1 MATSR
6 GTTRG
11 SAWTLLSLLILI
23 IFLGYTAL
31 LCKEQPKTVFKC
43 VALNCSASNLPAID
57 SHSIQDFSISFRV
70 KSIISS
76 STIGG
81 LTTGNLYIVKSE
93 HQYTLNI
100 PMRYGSSPY
109 FSVILKSL
117 IQGDQITVKIK
128 QSQSFDVSENDHLLY
143 THRYETPV
151 FYVSKPL
158 LDTPGFKLTF
168 SRYVFNLKSYQKS
181 SKNVNLATIIF
192 LIGSPLISFL
202 LLKITS
208 RQLENKS
215 KTTKRI
221 LTVIGPPLMPF
232 TALWV
237 ASIFRWTSQRLDFTG
252 AGSPG
257 PFGPVGP
264 LFSDIFQVFQAG
276 AFPKPY
282 LGGATDYPPFA
293 VALGRLS
300 LLIPMTFLVFLVFV
314 LFCFLMGLAL
324 KPFLVRATLASR
336 LKLLVL
342 IFFSYPI
349 LFGIAR
355 GNLDLISIALVL
367 TSVICYSKQSKKIA
381 ILTLSIAI
389 ALKYWPVVFLL
400 LLIKR
405 RDLKSLVLVI
415 FFASALTLVS
425 TVVLGYTNLPS
436 IIAVIFKPL
445 LDYGVSAESLTSYTY
460 SYSINTLVLF
470 VAIILMSANP
480 LNPSVMESHHAS
492 MLVHGFTH
500 FFVLFIS
507 FCILTI
513 LYKKMTK
520 TSSIFLLAGAA
531 SLLFTS
537 TSAVY
542 RAGILVVCLVVRMR
556 ENEDD
561 VWRYRK
567 KEKNSKSSNRLAQG
581 LRLIEILSWLIVLTP
596 TDFYYQKGTLF
607 STESIL
613 QPIAVIGLLTVE
625 YFFSIQKAD
634 VRMRA
639 KT

>member
-1 MATSR
+1 MGTSR
-6 GTTRG
+6 STIKTFKWVILCLLALFVALAIPG
-11 SAWTLLSLLILI
+11 SLSAENPRPIYGCEIDKCSSSLLL
-23 IFLGYTAL
+23 TD
-31 LCKEQPKTVFKC
+31 
-43 VALNCSASNLPAID
+43 SNKL
-57 SHSIQDFSISFRV
+57 IQDVNISFTIDNLSSSTPTGENLFGQVVIAQLQGTNYLRIPMRNGMSPYFQIALASLNHGDRIEVKINKSQSFSIS
-70 KSIISS
+70 
-76 STIGG
+76 
-81 LTTGNLYIVKSE
+81 
-93 HQYTLNI
+93 
-100 PMRYGSSPY
+100 
-109 FSVILKSL
+109 
-117 IQGDQITVKIK
+117 
-128 QSQSFDVSENDHLLY
+128 ENGQLLY
-143 THRYETPV
+143 THRYQVPV
-151 FYVSKPL
+151 FYFSNSSVKAIGLNLSFTDYSFTLKAYENSWKSRNSATFLFLFCGLFVAYILLQIIKVQPGKDTKEAIRFSIIPL
-158 LDTPGFKLTF
+158 AGLWIFSVYRWLSQHIDLTG
-168 SRYVFNLKSYQKS
+168 V
-181 SKNVNLATIIF
+181 
-192 LIGSPLISFL
+192 
-202 LLKITS
+202 
-208 RQLENKS
+208 
-215 KTTKRI
+215 
-221 LTVIGPPLMPF
+221 
-232 TALWV
+232 
-237 ASIFRWTSQRLDFTG
+237 
-252 AGSPG
+252 GSPG

-276 AFPKPY
+276 AFSKPY
-282 LGGATDYPPFA
+282 LRGATDYPPFA

-300 LLIPMTFLVFLVFV
+300 LLIPMTFLVLLFFV

-324 KPFLVRATLASR
+324 RPLLVRATLASR
-336 LKLLVL
+336 LKLLVV

-405 RDLKSLVLVI
+405 RDLKSFALVI
-415 FFASALTLVS
+415 FFASTLTLVS

-445 LDYGVSAESLTSYTY
+445 LDYGASAESLTSYTY